1 MRNGFLTSLVAKN
14 RRNNLKWRVPS
25 AMVAAIALLFA
36 FQGFSR
42 ADDDHNSGADD
53 DHEATAITTCG
64 VINQPGRY
72 FLANDLKHCDSGL
85 SIAVSHVQL
94 QLRSHTMQSD
104 AVPPSMISVNG
115 GAAGLSY
122 IEIEGPGTVTG
133 GVAGIEFDN
142 VHLSW
147 VHNVMMVGNV
157 DGIDIK
163 ASDITNDATASTDNE
178 FRDNVAS
185 GNAVHGIQVNGGNYN
200 SFIHNNL
207 SGNFSDGLQ
216 FLNAKHNVVRQNTVD
231 ANGFNGIDVGV
242 LGSENIIDHNTALGN
257 GRSGTFGLFDILD
270 NNNICPPNNSWTNN
284 SFNLNSPVCIM

>member
-14 RRNNLKWRVPS
+14 HRTNLKWRVLS
-25 AMVAAIALLFA
+25 ALLAGIALLFA
-36 FQGFSR
+36 LQGFSR
-42 ADDDHNSGADD
+42 ADDD
-53 DHEATAITTCG
+53 DHQAT
-64 VINQPGRY
+64 VINDCTTPINQAGRY

-94 QLRSHTMQSD
+94 QLRGHTIQSN

-133 GVAGIEFDN
+133 GLAGIEFDN
-142 VHLSW
+142 VHRSW
-147 VHNVMMVGNV
+147 VHNVNLVGNA

-163 ASDITNDATASTDNE
+163 ASDTTDKTASTNNE
-178 FRDNVAS
+178 FRDNVAT
-185 GNAVHGIQVNGGNYN
+185 GNILNGIQVNGGNYN

-216 FLNAKHNVVRQNTVD
+216 FLNAKNNVVRQNTVD
-231 ANGFNGIDVGV
+231 ANGMNGIDVGV
-242 LGSENIIDHNTALGN
+242 LGSANTAFGNTIDHNTALGN
-257 GRSGTFGLFDILD
+257 GRSGTVGLFDILD
-270 NNNICPPNNSWTNN
+270 NNNICPANNSWTNN